1 VDTPNLELNHSSLVN
16 ILTLRYD
23 PTQNSLLPKIKPK
36 IFASSMETPSLEKIE
51 NLLID
56 NIKNKIPDDTDTISI
71 ALSGG
76 VDSTLVLAFLRKL
89 FPDITINAI
98 SVKFANSID
107 ETIPAAKIAEKFEAK
122 QYVINIENYLK
133 ELPKA
138 ISIIKQPFWDTHWYY
153 VSKKAKNISKFLAS
167 GDGGD
172 EVFGGYTFR
181 YKKFLEITT
190 NNSNVE
196 EKIKAYLNCHERDR
210 VPDQDKLFHKNINF
224 DWNKIHKTLYPYFEN
239 DLDRLDQVLLA
250 DYNGKLLYNF
260 SPVNTSLQEHFEL
273 TPISPFLSNDIISYI
288 LPMKQQFKYNQNENI
303 GKLLL
308 RKLLVKYDADMLVTN
323 EKLGFNVN
331 TQSLWEKHGKRLCEK
346 YLIGGYIIE
355 NQIINS
361 NWIDKYINEENLE
374 IKYINKFLGLLA
386 VEIWY
391 RLFIVKDIDSN
402 TTLD

>member
-1 VDTPNLELNHSSLVN
+1 VDLPNLQVNQSSLVN

-23 PTQNSLLPKIKPK
+23 PTQKSSLPKYTSKN
-36 IFASSMETPSLEKIE
+36 FVSSTETPSLEKIE
-51 NLLID
+51 KLI
-56 NIKNKIPDDTDTISI
+56 IKNITSKIPTNTDSISI

-76 VDSTLVLAFLRKL
+76 VDSTLVLAFIRKI
-89 FPDITINAI
+89 FPNMSINAI

-107 ETIPAAKIAEKFEAK
+107 ETIPAAKIAEKFGAH
-122 QYVINIENYLK
+122 QIVINIENYLK

-153 VSKKAKNISKFLAS
+153 VSNKAHSLSKFLAS

-172 EVFGGYTFR
+172 EIFGGYTFR
-181 YKKFLEITT
+181 YKKFLETTT
-190 NNSNVE
+190 NNSKLE
-196 EKIKAYLNCHERDR
+196 DKIKAYLSCHERDR
-210 VPDQDKLFHKNINF
+210 VPDQEKLFHKNMNF
-224 DWNKIHKTLYPYFEN
+224 SWNSIYKTLSPFFEN
-239 DLDRLDQVLLA
+239 NLDRLDQVLLA

-260 SPVNTSLQEHFEL
+260 SPVNNSLQEHFGL
-273 TPISPFLSNDIISYI
+273 TSISPFISKDIISYF
-288 LPMKQQFKYNQNENI
+288 LPIHNKFKYNQNGNV

-331 TQSLWEKHGKRLCEK
+331 TQNLWKKYGRRLCEK
-346 YLIGGYIIE
+346 YLIGGYIVE
-355 NQIINS
+355 NNIINS
-361 NWIDKYINEENLE
+361 NWIECYISKENLE

-391 RLFIVKDIDSN
+391 RLFITKDLDSN